1 MKYRRIIQDKIK
13 RYETPFFSLVVFS
26 DRESIPFVT
35 FCGIKDAFATRISR
49 ESAADLIKRKF
60 RNHPER
66 QIEKLN
72 S

>member
-1 MKYRRIIQDKIK
+1 MKFRRTVQDKLK
-13 RYETPFFSLVVFS
+13 RYETPFFSLLVFA
-26 DRESIPFVT
+26 DRESDPFVT

-60 RNHPER
+60 KNNPER
-66 QIEKLN
+66 LIEKLN